1 MNQPVSMLVFLLFV
15 LSVSISAVAQDFE
28 SLLEKAKNTV
38 TAKSPTL
45 KLVSKRQERENE
57 VVYQWNS
64 SEGGVRLLVFFG
76 ASEQEATEKMSFS
89 LKILSMGAGERV
101 SNIGDEAYLA
111 KNDVTG
117 RGIVR
122 FRKSNVY
129 IDLAAPSVSLVKDLA
144 KNLANLIEGK

>member
-1 MNQPVSMLVFLLFV
+1 VKQPVSMLVFLLFL
-15 LSVSISAVAQDFE
+15 LSVSITVVAQDFE

-45 KLVSKRQERENE
+45 ELVSKRQERENE
-57 VVYQWNS
+57 VVYQWKS

-76 ASEQEATEKMSFS
+76 GSEQEATEKMRFS

-101 SNIGDEAYLA
+101 SDIGDEAYLA
-111 KNDVTG
+111 RNAVTG
-117 RGIVR
+117 RGIIR

-129 IDLAAPSVSLVKDLA
+129 VDLSAPSVVLVQDLA
-144 KNLANLIEGK
+144 KDLANLIQGK

>member
-1 MNQPVSMLVFLLFV
+1 MKQPLSMLVVLFFL
-15 LSVSISAVAQDFE
+15 LSVSVTVAAQDFE

-45 KLVSKRQERENE
+45 ELVSKRQERENE

-64 SEGGVRLLVFFG
+64 SAGGVRLLVFFG
-76 ASEQEATEKMSFS
+76 ASEQEATEKMRFS

-101 SNIGDEAYLA
+101 SDIGDEAYLA

-129 IDLAAPSVSLVKDLA
+129 IDLGAPSVSLAKDLA
-144 KNLANLIEGK
+144 KSLANLIEGQ